1 MTSSAAVQRALEQP
15 KRAGHPALV
24 AFLTGGF
31 PQREGWADLLLQVAS
46 EADVVEVGVPF
57 TDPMADGMTIQ
68 RSSARALE
76 GGASLRWILDTLRD
90 LPARP
95 QAPILLMSY
104 LNPLLALGER
114 ELVPQLQAA
123 GVAGL
128 IVPDLPLEESAGLR
142 AALEVAGLGM
152 VQMVTPVT
160 PEARV
165 ARLCEASRGFVY
177 AVTVTGIT
185 GGQAAGGDGLEA
197 YLRRVQAASPIPVLA
212 GFGIRG
218 PAQVAALGGAAGG
231 VIVGTALIET
241 VERGEDP
248 VAFLRS
254 LRPD

>member
-1 MTSSAAVQRALEQP
+1 VSQATASGIQQALEQP
-15 KRAGHPALV
+15 KRAGQPALV

-31 PQREGWADLLLQVAS
+31 PQREGWGELLSRVAS

-57 TDPMADGMTIQ
+57 TDPMADGVSIQ
-68 RSSARALE
+68 RASKAALE
-76 GGASLRWILDTLRD
+76 DGVTLRWILDTLKG
-90 LPARP
+90 LPQPP

-104 LNPLLALGER
+104 LNPLLSLGND
-114 ELVPQLQAA
+114 LVAELQAA

-142 AALEVAGLGM
+142 AAFVEAGLGL

-160 PEARV
+160 PEPRV
-165 ARLCEASRGFVY
+165 AELCRASGGFVY

-185 GGQAAGGDGLEA
+185 GGKTAGSDGLVD
-197 YLRRVQAASPIPVLA
+197 YLQRVQAASPIPVLA

-218 PAQVAALGGAAGG
+218 PEQVATLGAAASG
-231 VIVGTALIET
+231 VIVGTALIECL
-241 VERGEDP
+241 ERGDDP

-254 LRPD
+254 LRP